1 MIVSGKGRR
10 TAGARAVA
18 RLLHGTGHHRPVL
31 ACGRYWPAVE
41 TLAEL
46 PYVRPVLSARN
57 RVELSR
63 LRERLRQPRPPYG
76 VSVHRSL
83 LDRDTV
89 AELLRRRTT
98 TGPGLS

>member
-1 MIVSGKGRR
+1 M
-10 TAGARAVA
+10 
-18 RLLHGTGHHRPVL
+18 
-31 ACGRYWPAVE
+31 
-41 TLAEL
+41 
-46 PYVRPVLSARN
+46 RPVLSARN

-63 LRERLRQPRPPYG
+63 LRERVRQPRPPYG